1 MASTVDIFSM
11 VVGWVSGAEE
21 AAVATRAT
29 CRTIAYLS
37 MACSLRTGKF
47 TALQPTCLVSELADR
62 ALPITFFGGFDPL
75 QKANKLPIMI
85 S

>member
-1 MASTVDIFSM
+1 M

-37 MACSLRTGKF
+37 MACSLRTGKLT
-47 TALQPTCLVSELADR
+47 TAAADLPWYWNSPTELYR
-62 ALPITFFGGFDPL
+62 
-75 QKANKLPIMI
+75 
-85 S
+85 